1 MECSVRV
8 HVVSELST
16 INPVCQ
22 PSPVCGS
29 GAFHSIPVRIKTEP
43 NKGKNIMKSTEK
55 ERERAAFFLAAGWGW
70 HRSTPAASATVNMD
84 SAAAVMLRQ
93 LLRDMGH
100 IQYSTHK
107 LYLVITDK
115 AFVTMGD

>member
-1 MECSVRV
+1 
-8 HVVSELST
+8 
-16 INPVCQ
+16 
-22 PSPVCGS
+22 
-29 GAFHSIPVRIKTEP
+29 
-43 NKGKNIMKSTEK
+43 MKSK
-55 ERERAAFFLAAGWGW
+55 RKRERAAFFLAAGWGW

-84 SAAAVMLRQ
+84 SAATVMLRQ